1 MVTFYAFI
9 SATNILRIPLS
20 ATENG
25 TAYSFLQYFKAQNH
39 ITQAGFDA
47 KTLSI
52 RIVVPQNNEV
62 NLFTLSTVTTLIV
75 KSSLQA

>member
-52 RIVVPQNNEV
+52 RIVVPQNDEV
-62 NLFTLSTVTTLIV
+62 SLFTLH
-75 KSSLQA
+75 SL